1 MSHDG
6 TTNVTHQY
14 FGGPVT
20 MQSTTVHRVENANL
34 GVNNGN
40 MYQQGNRSHSSCG
53 EGQDHLIEAS
63 RRYLAE
69 NMAAGALH
77 DSEERVNAPKC
88 MPETRIAVQTEI
100 ISWISDG
107 HKDSNPKRILW
118 VTGPAGTGK
127 TAIMGSIAEQ
137 CKERGIPAISFFF
150 SNRSNSPTASN
161 SLRSKKRLVSTLAYQ
176 LLQDES
182 LELGEARISTSK
194 AVQGD
199 PAILRKS
206 LQTQLDN
213 LILRPLRQ
221 LEQPEGEARGR
232 MAILIDGLD
241 ECDLVE
247 DEPEPSPTSNR
258 SSLNRRRTKEEDQRE
273 ILSILLHA
281 ASQETS
287 SSIILI
293 LASRPEPAI
302 RSFFSNI
309 QVQAITRELFLAG
322 KYGADADIRLF
333 YEARLSE
340 IRRRYDL
347 PSDWP
352 GAPALYILVRDASG
366 QFIYAATAMRFIED
380 STLGTQDGRTTHPGL
395 LTPHQRLQRILELR
409 PQAPRAE
416 SLDSAPLEALN
427 ILYTSLLRTCPEP
440 RLSVHWLQAI
450 RILRVLNHDVYN
462 GPAPPWLV
470 RLVLEL
476 SPGEEQS
483 VLGPLSSMLKIPSGE
498 DRKSSDKLYTFYHAS
513 FLDFIDTK
521 TRCNDLYV
529 SPEEVK
535 DFISRRYFQT
545 LNNHFNRIPAG
556 GSLYYLAMDFP
567 GEPFLKFSSKATF
580 RAAESAIIS
589 CNVRIWAQYV
599 AEAHTTHKRYFV
611 RLMFSM
617 VHQGCS
623 WHSSCRP
630 ACKHWRETMLDALG
644 SKGWTVPTA
653 SQRSRSRWSD
663 IQILEWDFSPPKI

>member
-6 TTNVTHQY
+6 TTASNVTHQY

-20 MQSTTVHRVENANL
+20 MQSTTVHHVDNANL

-88 MPETRIAVQTEI
+88 MPETRIAVQSKI

-107 HKDSNPKRILW
+107 HKDSNPKRFLW

-150 SNRSNSPTASN
+150 SNRSSTAN
-161 SLRSKKRLVSTLAYQ
+161 RRSKKRLVATLAYQ

-182 LELGEARISTSK
+182 PEMVEARISTCQ
-194 AVQGD
+194 AIQRD
-199 PAILRKS
+199 PAILQKS

-221 LEQPEGEARGR
+221 LGQSRDETCGR
-232 MAILIDGLD
+232 MTILIDGLD

-247 DEPEPSPTSNR
+247 DEPELHSTSDRR
-258 SSLNRRRTKEEDQRE
+258 SQQRTKEDDHRE
-273 ILSILLHA
+273 ILTTLLHA
-281 ASQETS
+281 SQGAS
-287 SSIILI
+287 SSITIV
-293 LASRPEPAI
+293 LASRPDSAI
-302 RSFFSNI
+302 RSFFSHI
-309 QVQAITRELFLAG
+309 QTQAVTRELFLAG
-322 KYGADADIRLF
+322 KYGADADIRQ
-333 YEARLSE
+333 
-340 IRRRYDL
+340 IRRQYDL

-352 GAPALYILVRDASG
+352 GAPALYILVRIASG
-366 QFIYAATAMRFIED
+366 QFIYAATAMRFIEG
-380 STLGTQDGRTTHPGL
+380 SPLEVQDGRATYTGL

-409 PQAPRAE
+409 PKAPRPK
-416 SLDSAPLEALN
+416 SLHLGPLDALN
-427 ILYTSLLRTCPEP
+427 TLYNSLLRTCPEP
-440 RLSVHWLQAI
+440 RLSVTWLQAI

-462 GPAPPWLV
+462 GPAPPWLI

-483 VLGPLSSMLKIPSGE
+483 VLGPLSSMLKIPSGK

-513 FLDFIDTK
+513 FLDFIDDK

-535 DFISRRYFQT
+535 DFISHRYFQT
-545 LNNHFNRIPAG
+545 LNNHLNRIPAG

-567 GEPFLKFSSKATF
+567 GEPFLKFSSKTAF

-589 CNVRIWAQYV
+589 CNVRMWAQYV
-599 AEAHTTHKRYFV
+599 AEAHTTHKRYFI

-623 WHSSCRP
+623 WHCRP
-630 ACKHWRETMLDALG
+630 ACKHWRETMLDVLRR
-644 SKGWTVPTA
+644 KGWTVPTA

-663 IQILEWDFSPPKI
+663 IQILEWDFSPPKV